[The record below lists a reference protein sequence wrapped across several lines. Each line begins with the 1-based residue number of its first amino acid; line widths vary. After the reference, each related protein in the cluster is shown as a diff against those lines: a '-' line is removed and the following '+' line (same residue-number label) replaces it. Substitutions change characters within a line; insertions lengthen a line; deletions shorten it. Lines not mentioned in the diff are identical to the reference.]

1 MLRSLGLLLT
11 CAIAAVL
18 ALGTALGTA
27 TQAEGASGVKV
38 CGSGYGHGV
47 GLSQY
52 GAKGRAEAGQGHAQ
66 IIKAYYSGVAIRE
79 QSSAPVRVLLA
90 ESASNGSHEIT
101 VRQGRSATMRNL
113 ASGGTLDLG
122 PGRYRITHLPDRGLY
137 RLTNVSEGEQV
148 GVYSGPLNFN
158 STGGGPLGVGASDYR
173 STLQVRNANS
183 KLLLINRLGM
193 EAYLRGVVPQEMPFS
208 WEAAALESQ
217 AIAARSYAEATRRS
231 GAFDFYDDVRDQV
244 YGGASS
250 ETAATN
256 RAVLATAGK
265 AAVYGGEPITAFF
278 HSSSGGHTESSANVF
293 GGAKPYLKAVRDVDR
308 AGRAY
313 EGRAYANSPWMSWR
327 GEIAPNGS
335 PQFGVGSIRQIEVL
349 DRSPSGRVMK
359 IRVKGTEG
367 AKTVSGQQ
375 EIRFGLKSTGISRA
389 DGSTR
394 PGGALPSARVSF
406 GSGCN
411 QG

>member
-1 MLRSLGLLLT
+1 MRGFGVLLA
-11 CAIAAVL
+11 CAAAVVL
-18 ALGTALGTA
+18 ALGTALGAA

-52 GAKGRAEAGQGHAQ
+52 GAKGRAEAGQGHEQ
-66 IIKAYYSGVAIRE
+66 IVKAYYSGVEVRE
-79 QSSAPVRVLLA
+79 RSSAPVRVLLA

-137 RLTNVSEGEQV
+137 RVANVSEGEQV

-158 STGGGPLGVGASDYR
+158 SAGGGPLGVGASDYR
-173 STLQVRNANS
+173 GTLQVRNADS
-183 KLLLINRLGM
+183 RLLLINRLGM
-193 EAYLRGVVPQEMPFS
+193 EAYLRGVVPREMPFS
-208 WEAAALESQ
+208 WESAALESQ

-244 YGGASS
+244 YGGASA
-250 ETAATN
+250 EIAATN

-265 AAVYGGEPITAFF
+265 VAVYGGEPITAFF
-278 HSSSGGHTESSANVF
+278 HSASGGHTESSANVF
-293 GGAKPYLKAVRDVDR
+293 GPAPYLKAVRDVDR

-313 EGRAYANSPWMSWR
+313 ESRAYANSPWMSWQ

-349 DRSPSGRVMK
+349 DRAPSGRVTK
-359 IRVKGTEG
+359 VRVKGTEG
-367 AKTVSGQQ
+367 ERAVSGQQ
-375 EIRFGLKSTGISRA
+375 EIRFGLKSSGIKLA

-394 PGGALPSARVSF
+394 PGGALPSARISF

-411 QG
+411 QD

>member
-1 MLRSLGLLLT
+1 MRGFGVLLA
-11 CAIAAVL
+11 CAAAAVL
-18 ALGTALGTA
+18 ALGTALGAA

-52 GAKGRAEAGQGHAQ
+52 GAKGRAEAGQGHEQ
-66 IIKAYYSGVAIRE
+66 IVKAYYSGVEIRE

-113 ASGGTLDLG
+113 ASGGMLDLG

-137 RLTNVSEGEQV
+137 RVTNVSEGEQV

-158 STGGGPLGVGASDYR
+158 SAGGGPLGVGASDYR
-173 STLQVRNANS
+173 GTLQVRNANS

-193 EAYLRGVVPQEMPFS
+193 EAYLRGVVPWDMPPS
-208 WEAAALESQ
+208 WAPAALESQ

-231 GAFDFYDDVRDQV
+231 GAFDFYADVRDQA
-244 YGGASS
+244 YGGASA

-265 AAVYGGEPITAFF
+265 VAVYGGEPITAFF
-278 HSSSGGHTESSANVF
+278 HSASGGHTESSANVF
-293 GGAKPYLKAVRDVDR
+293 GPAPYLKAVRDVDR

-313 EGRAYANSPWMSWR
+313 ESRAYANSPWMSWQ

-335 PQFGVGSIRQIEVL
+335 PRFGVGSIRQIEVL
-349 DRSPSGRVMK
+349 DRAPSGRVTK
-359 IRVKGTEG
+359 VRVKGTEG
-367 AKTVSGQQ
+367 ERAVSGQQ
-375 EIRFGLKSTGISRA
+375 EIRFGLKSSGIKLA

-394 PGGALPSARVSF
+394 PGGALPSARISF

-411 QG
+411 QD

>member
-1 MLRSLGLLLT
+1 MRGLGVLLT
-11 CAIAAVL
+11 CAVAAVL
-18 ALGTALGTA
+18 AVGTALGA
-27 TQAEGASGVKV
+27 AAQAEGASGLKV

-52 GAKGRAEAGQGHAQ
+52 GAKGRAESGQGHEQ
-66 IIKAYYSGVAIRE
+66 IIKAYYSGAKIRE
-79 QSSAPVRVLLA
+79 RSSAPVRVLLA

-113 ASGGTLDLG
+113 ASGGTVDLG

-137 RLTNVSEGEQV
+137 RVTNVSEGEKV

-158 STGGGPLGVGASDYR
+158 SAGSGPLGFGASDYR

-183 KLLLINRLGM
+183 RLLLINRLGM
-193 EAYLRGVVPQEMPFS
+193 EAYLRGVVPQEMPSS
-208 WEAAALESQ
+208 WEAEALESQ

-244 YGGASS
+244 YGG
-250 ETAATN
+250 
-256 RAVLATAGK
+256 
-265 AAVYGGEPITAFF
+265 EPITAFF
-278 HSSSGGHTESSANVF
+278 HSSSGGYTESSANVF
-293 GGAKPYLKAVRDVDR
+293 GGAVPYLKAIRDVDR

-313 EGRAYANSPWMSWR
+313 EGRAYANSPWMNWR
-327 GEIAPNGS
+327 GEIASNGS
-335 PQFGVGSIRQIEVL
+335 PQFGVGSIRKIETL
-349 DRSPSGRVMK
+349 DRSPSGRVTK
-359 IRVKGTEG
+359 VRVKGTEG
-367 AKTVSGQQ
+367 EKIVSGQQ
-375 EIRFGLKSTGISRA
+375 NIRFGLKSTGIKRA

-411 QG
+411 